1 MGCVKLLARLDAFGT
16 DDPDFREGHPEDR
29 GPLCGH
35 PVDEHPCWRH
45 RVAALIPIFFGCPP
59 TPLTRLPMAVR
70 DLAMPERTLPVAQRY
85 WPLGVGWVVTS
96 PFGPRGRGFHAGVD
110 FGRAGGSANMPVYAV
125 QSGTVIYA
133 GAAQGYGG
141 PDPAGWLVI
150 DSTDDSAKPLMAL
163 DPTIDDLRDHIF
175 NWKTWP
181 NFGSEGQR
189 PLNKYAYQ
197 RMRPGQEQ
205 PIAGTSLTVEG
216 YPLSHSDHY
225 PSSAFLL
232 RGKDQYLLYCGD
244 TGPDEVEN
252 SPHRGNL
259 WKRVAPLIREK
270 KLRGLMLEV
279 SYPDG
284 RKPSELFG
292 HLTPEWMMKELHR
305 LAQEVDASNPGAALK
320 GLKVV
325 VTHIKPSLDAA
336 PTPRQLIEQ
345 QLRQRNDLGVEWVFP
360 EQGQRLDF

>member
-1 MGCVKLLARLDAFGT
+1 MNMRRWGFGLVVAGLLSTGMTSCFSQGPAFSVVVLGCEGGLAEGNLSCYLLTLPKSGAYVALDAGT
-16 DDPDFREGHPEDR
+16 VLGGLKAAQKQGSLRDCQPEK
-29 GPLCGH
+29 GSNS
-35 PVDEHPCWRH
+35 
-45 RVAALIPIFFGCPP
+45 
-59 TPLTRLPMAVR
+59 TP
-70 DLAMPERTLPVAQRY
+70 E
-85 WPLGVGWVVTS
+85 GWVLRQGIKAYLIS
-96 PFGPRGRGFHAGVD
+96 HAHID
-110 FGRAGGSANMPVYAV
+110 HM
-125 QSGTVIYA
+125 SG
-133 GAAQGYGG
+133 
-141 PDPAGWLVI
+141 LVI

-189 PLNKYAYQ
+189 PLNKYTYQ
-197 RMRPGQEQ
+197 RMRPGQEA
-205 PIAGTSLTVEG
+205 PIAGTSMTAEA

-225 PSSAFLL
+225 PSSAFLV

-244 TGPDEVEN
+244 TGPDEVEQ
-252 SPHRGNL
+252 SAHLGNL

-270 KLRGLMLEV
+270 KLRALMLEV

-305 LAQEVDASNPGAALK
+305 LAQQVDAQSPSRALK

-345 QLRQRNDLGVEWVFP
+345 QLRQRNDLGVEWIFP
-360 EQGQRLDF
+360 QQGQRLEF